1 MGEGEWFMG
10 NGSWFMEKEGSGS
23 MRIERVEDMR
33 VFQVF
38 YEMAVAI
45 EKVTRQFGP
54 DFRWLRTQ
62 VLRSSESVC
71 ANMTE
76 AFYSQ
81 YSTEYL
87 QGLHRC
93 RREARETLLHLRYAK
108 DSGNLADDVHHRLEA
123 QGEDALQQL
132 AAVISSIERK
142 IQERGKAKPG
152 VSLAREEEQNYH
164 IPHQP

>member
-1 MGEGEWFMG
+1 M
-10 NGSWFMEKEGSGS
+10 K
-23 MRIERVEDMR
+23 IERVEDMR
-33 VFQVF
+33 VFQAF
-38 YEMAVAI
+38 YELAIAV
-45 EKVTRQFGP
+45 ERVTRPFGP
-54 DFRWLRTQ
+54 DFRWLRSQ

-108 DSGNLADDVHHRLEA
+108 DSGNLTDEVHRELEA
-123 QGEDALQQL
+123 KGEDALQQL
-132 AAVISSIERK
+132 GAVIGSIERK
-142 IQERGKAKPG
+142 IQERGRAKPG
-152 VSLAREEEQNYH
+152 SAMVKEEEGDYH
-164 IPHQP
+164 TPHSP